1 MKELNIT
8 LNNPTG
14 LHARPAKTLVNLVK
28 QFSAEITVS
37 HQGKTVN
44 GKSLIS
50 LLTLGAEC
58 GAQILIEVE
67 GVDEEATFNAIKTC
81 IETGLLEG

>member
-14 LHARPAKTLVNLVK
+14 LHARPAKTFVNLAK
-28 QFSAEITVS
+28 EFTAEIAVS
-37 HQGKTVN
+37 HQGKKVN

-50 LLTLGAEC
+50 LLTLGAEN
-58 GAQILIEVE
+58 GAQILVEVE
-67 GVDEEATFNAIKTC
+67 GVDEDEAFEAIKAC
-81 IETGLLEG
+81 IETGLLEE